1 MIRFCDLATSFRDGS
16 DSPRAYLE
24 RCIDTI
30 EAREPEVRAF
40 VSLDIEGARC
50 AADDA
55 AARWR
60 EGRPR
65 SPVDGCP
72 FGVKDIIETADL
84 PTGMNSPIFEGWQSR
99 RDAACVR
106 ALRRG
111 GAILVGKTVTTEF
124 AAGRS
129 GPTVNPLDPTRTPGG
144 SSSGSAAAVA
154 AGMVPVALGSQAGGS
169 TIRPASYCGV
179 VGYKPTVGTFSMAGV
194 HTVGPTLDHVGILG
208 SNLNDVWSI
217 ARQIDLEANTP
228 QVRRLPGSGHALP
241 PSTVPSRLVH
251 LHTAGWA
258 ELDAETIAAF
268 DGLVERLG
276 AAGVRVSTRDD
287 HRVAQLESTLD
298 AGVGS
303 RLDIMAWEM
312 RWPFEEYVDHHGP
325 KVGEIVHGYVRHART
340 LAPSDY
346 EDALRIRDRARAEA
360 DRFRETA
367 DGFITFASSGPAPAN
382 LDHTGSRT
390 FLNYGSWLGLP
401 CFSLP
406 LMTVS
411 GLPVGLQ
418 LIGFEGA
425 DDRLAGLAHWFMETF
440 LATSHPNGTAT
451 GITP

>member
-1 MIRFCDLATSFRDGS
+1 MRYRDRAAAFRDGS
-16 DSPRAYLE
+16 DSPRAFLE
-24 RCIDTI
+24 DCIDAI
-30 EAREPEVRAF
+30 EARESTVRAF
-40 VSLDIEGARC
+40 VTLDIAGARS
-50 AADDA
+50 AADA
-55 AARWR
+55 SAARWR

-84 PTGMNSPIFEGWQSR
+84 PTQMNSPIFEGWRSR

-111 GAILVGKTVTTEF
+111 GAILLGKTVTTEF

-129 GPTVNPLDPTRTPGG
+129 GPTVHPLDPLRTPGG

-169 TIRPASYCGV
+169 TIRPASYCGI

-228 QVRRLPGSGHALP
+228 GVRRLPGAGHARP
-241 PSTVPSRLVH
+241 PSMPPSRLIH

-258 ELDAETIAAF
+258 ELDAEAIGAF
-268 DGLVERLG
+268 DALVARLRS
-276 AAGVRVSTRDD
+276 AGIRVDTRDD
-287 HRVAQLESTLD
+287 RGVAQLESSLD
-298 AGVGS
+298 AGVDS

-325 KVGEIVHGYVRHART
+325 KVGGIVHDYVRRART
-340 LAPSDY
+340 LTPADY
-346 EDALRIRDRARAEA
+346 ENALRTRDRTRAEV
-360 DRFRETA
+360 DRFRSTA
-367 DGFITFASSGPAPAN
+367 DSFITFASSGPAPVG

-390 FLNYGSWLGLP
+390 FLNYWSWLGLP
-401 CFSLP
+401 SFSLP
-406 LMTVS
+406 LMTVG

-418 LIGFEGA
+418 LIGFDGA
-425 DDRLAGLAHWFMETF
+425 DDRLAGLAGWLMET
-440 LATSHPNGTAT
+440 LA
-451 GITP
+451 

>member
-16 DSPRAYLE
+16 DSPRAFLE
-24 RCIDTI
+24 RCLEVI
-30 EAREPEVRAF
+30 EARETEVRAF
-40 VSLDIEGARC
+40 AVLDREGARR

-55 AARWR
+55 TARWR

-72 FGVKDIIETADL
+72 FGAKDIIETADL
-84 PTGMNSPIFEGWQSR
+84 PTQMNSPIYEGWQSR

-111 GAILVGKTVTTEF
+111 GAIVLGKTVTTEF

-129 GPTVNPLDPTRTPGG
+129 GPTVHPLDPTRTPGG

-208 SNLNDVWSI
+208 SGLSDVWSF
-217 ARQIDLEANTP
+217 ARQIDLEADTP
-228 QVRRLPGSGHALP
+228 GVRRLPGTGHALP
-241 PSTVPSRLVH
+241 PATAPSRLVH

-258 ELDAETIAAF
+258 ELDAEAIAAF
-268 DGLVERLG
+268 GELVDRLR
-276 AAGVRVSTRDD
+276 AAGVPVSAPDEG
-287 HRVAQLESTLD
+287 RVAELDSTLD

-325 KVGEIVHGYVRHART
+325 KVGEILHGYVRRART
-340 LAPSDY
+340 LTPADY
-346 EDALRIRDRARAEA
+346 EDALRIRDRARAEVE
-360 DRFRETA
+360 RFRGAA
-367 DGFITFASSGPAPAN
+367 DAFITFASSGPAPVGHE
-382 LDHTGSRT
+382 HTGSRT
-390 FLNYGSWLGLP
+390 FLYYGSWLGLP

-406 LMTVS
+406 LMTVG

-425 DDRLAGLAHWFMETF
+425 DDRLAGLARWLMET
-440 LATSHPNGTAT
+440 LA
-451 GITP
+451 

>member
-16 DSPRAYLE
+16 DSPRAFLE
-24 RCIDTI
+24 RCLEVI
-30 EAREPEVRAF
+30 EARETEVRAF
-40 VSLDIEGARC
+40 AVLDREGARR

-55 AARWR
+55 TARWR

-72 FGVKDIIETADL
+72 FGAKDIIETADL
-84 PTGMNSPIFEGWQSR
+84 PTQMNSPIYEGWQSR

-111 GAILVGKTVTTEF
+111 GAIVLGKTVTTEF

-129 GPTVNPLDPTRTPGG
+129 GPTVHPLDPTRTPGG

-208 SNLNDVWSI
+208 SSLSDVWSF
-217 ARQIDLEANTP
+217 ARQIAVEADTP
-228 QVRRLPGSGHALP
+228 GVRPLPGAGHGLP
-241 PSTVPSRLVH
+241 PATAPSRLVH
-251 LHTAGWA
+251 LHTAGWT
-258 ELDAETIAAF
+258 ELDAEAIAAF
-268 DGLVERLG
+268 GELVDRLR
-276 AAGVRVSTRDD
+276 AAGVPVSAPDEG
-287 HRVAQLESTLD
+287 RVAELDSTLD

-325 KVGEIVHGYVRHART
+325 KVGEILHGYVRRART
-340 LAPSDY
+340 LTPADY
-346 EDALRIRDRARAEA
+346 EDALRIRDRARAEVE
-360 DRFRETA
+360 RFRGAA
-367 DGFITFASSGPAPAN
+367 DAFITFASSGPAPVGHE
-382 LDHTGSRT
+382 HTGSRT
-390 FLNYGSWLGLP
+390 FLYYGSWLGLP

-406 LMTVS
+406 LMTVG

-425 DDRLAGLAHWFMETF
+425 DDRLAGLARWLMET
-440 LATSHPNGTAT
+440 LA
-451 GITP
+451 

>member
-16 DSPRAYLE
+16 DSPRAFLE
-24 RCIDTI
+24 RCLEVI
-30 EAREPEVRAF
+30 EARETEVRAF
-40 VSLDIEGARC
+40 AVLDREGARR

-55 AARWR
+55 TARWR

-65 SPVDGCP
+65 SPIDGCP
-72 FGVKDIIETADL
+72 FGAKDIIETAEL
-84 PTGMNSPIFEGWQSR
+84 PTQMNSPIFEGWQSR

-111 GAILVGKTVTTEF
+111 GAIVLGKTVTTEF

-129 GPTVNPLDPTRTPGG
+129 GPTVHPLDPTRTPGG

-208 SNLNDVWSI
+208 SGLSDVWSF
-217 ARQIDLEANTP
+217 ARQIDLEADTP
-228 QVRRLPGSGHALP
+228 GVRRLPGTGHALP
-241 PSTVPSRLVH
+241 PATAPSRLVH

-258 ELDAETIAAF
+258 ELDAEAIAAF
-268 DGLVERLG
+268 GELVDRLR
-276 AAGVRVSTRDD
+276 AAGVPVSAPDEG
-287 HRVAQLESTLD
+287 RVAELDSTLD

-325 KVGEIVHGYVRHART
+325 KVGEILHGYVRRART
-340 LAPSDY
+340 LTPADY
-346 EDALRIRDRARAEA
+346 EDALRIRDRARAEVE
-360 DRFRETA
+360 RFRGAA
-367 DGFITFASSGPAPAN
+367 DAFITFASSGPAPVGHE
-382 LDHTGSRT
+382 HTGSRT
-390 FLNYGSWLGLP
+390 FLYYGSWLGLP

-406 LMTVS
+406 LMTVG

-425 DDRLAGLAHWFMETF
+425 DDRLAGLARWLMET
-440 LATSHPNGTAT
+440 LA
-451 GITP
+451 

>member
-1 MIRFCDLATSFRDGS
+1 MIRFSDLANSFRDGR
-16 DSPRAYLE
+16 DSPREFLE
-24 RCIDTI
+24 RCIDAI

-40 VSLDIEGARC
+40 VVLDVEGARST
-50 AADDA
+50 ADEA
-55 AARWR
+55 SARWR
-60 EGRPR
+60 EGRPL

-72 FGVKDIIETADL
+72 FGAKDIIETADL

-106 ALRRG
+106 ALRQG
-111 GAILVGKTVTTEF
+111 GAILLGKTVTTEF

-129 GPTVNPLDPTRTPGG
+129 GPTVHPLDPTRTPGG

-154 AGMVPVALGSQAGGS
+154 AAMVPVALGSQAGGS

-208 SNLNDVWSI
+208 SELSDVWSI
-217 ARQIDLEANTP
+217 ARQIDLKADTP
-228 QVRRLPGSGHALP
+228 GVRRLPGSGHAP
-241 PSTVPSRLVH
+241 PPATVPSRLVH

-258 ELDAETIAAF
+258 ELDAEAIAAF
-268 DGLVERLG
+268 DGLVGRLR
-276 AAGVRVSTRDD
+276 AAGVRVSDRDD
-287 HRVAQLESTLD
+287 HRVAELESTLD

-325 KVGEIVHGYVRHART
+325 EVGEIVHGYVRRARSLT
-340 LAPSDY
+340 RGDY
-346 EDALRIRDRARAEA
+346 ENALGIRGRVRAEL
-360 DRFRETA
+360 DRFRATT
-367 DGFITFASSGPAPAN
+367 DGFITFASSGPAPVG

-406 LMTVS
+406 LMTVG

-418 LIGFEGA
+418 LIGFDGA
-425 DDRLAGLAHWFMETF
+425 DDRLAGLARWLMET
-440 LATSHPNGTAT
+440 LA
-451 GITP
+451 

>member
-1 MIRFCDLATSFRDGS
+1 MIRFRDLATAFRDGS
-16 DSPRAYLE
+16 DSPRAALE
-24 RCIDTI
+24 RCIDAI
-30 EAREPEVRAF
+30 DARESTVRAF
-40 VSLDIEGARC
+40 VTLDIAGARS
-50 AADDA
+50 AADAA

-72 FGVKDIIETADL
+72 FGAKDIIETADL
-84 PTGMNSPIFEGWQSR
+84 PTQMNSPIFEGWRSR

-111 GAILVGKTVTTEF
+111 GAILLGKTVTTEF

-129 GPTVNPLDPTRTPGG
+129 GPTVHPLDRTRTPGG

-169 TIRPASYCGV
+169 TIRPASYCGI

-208 SNLNDVWSI
+208 SNLDDVWSI

-228 QVRRLPGSGHALP
+228 GVRRLPGSGHALP
-241 PSTVPSRLVH
+241 PATIPSRLVH
-251 LHTAGWA
+251 LHTAAWT
-258 ELDAETIAAF
+258 ELDAGAVAAF
-268 DGLVERLG
+268 DELVERLR
-276 AAGVRVSTRDD
+276 AAGIRVDTRDD
-287 HRVAQLESTLD
+287 RRVAQLESTLD
-298 AGVGS
+298 AGVDS

-325 KVGEIVHGYVRHART
+325 KVGDIVHGYVRRART
-340 LAPSDY
+340 LTPADY
-346 EDALRIRDRARAEA
+346 ENALRIRDRARAEI
-360 DRFRETA
+360 DRFRAAA
-367 DGFITFASSGPAPAN
+367 DGFITFASSGPAPVG

-390 FLNYGSWLGLP
+390 FLNYWSWLGLP
-401 CFSLP
+401 SFSLP
-406 LMTVS
+406 LMTVG

-418 LIGFEGA
+418 LIGFDGA
-425 DDRLAGLAHWFMETF
+425 DDRLAGLAGSLMET
-440 LATSHPNGTAT
+440 LA
-451 GITP
+451 

>member
-1 MIRFCDLATSFRDGS
+1 MIRFRELATAFRDGS
-16 DSPRAYLE
+16 DSPRAALE
-24 RCIDTI
+24 RCIDAI
-30 EAREPEVRAF
+30 EARESTVRAF
-40 VSLDIEGARC
+40 VTLDIAGARS
-50 AADDA
+50 AADAA

-84 PTGMNSPIFEGWQSR
+84 PTQMNSPIFEGWRSR

-111 GAILVGKTVTTEF
+111 GAILLGKTVTTEF

-129 GPTVNPLDPTRTPGG
+129 GPTVHPLDRTRTPGG

-169 TIRPASYCGV
+169 TIRPASYCGI

-208 SNLNDVWSI
+208 SNLDDVWSI

-228 QVRRLPGSGHALP
+228 GVHRLPGAGHALP
-241 PSTVPSRLVH
+241 PATIPSRLIH

-258 ELDAETIAAF
+258 ELDAEAIAAF
-268 DGLVERLG
+268 GALVARLQS
-276 AAGVRVSTRDD
+276 AGIRVDTRDD
-287 HRVAQLESTLD
+287 RRVAQLESSLD
-298 AGVGS
+298 AGVDS

-325 KVGEIVHGYVRHART
+325 EVGDIVHDYVRRART
-340 LAPSDY
+340 LSPADY
-346 EDALRIRDRARAEA
+346 ENALRNRDRARAGI
-360 DRFRETA
+360 DRFRARA
-367 DGFITFASSGPAPAN
+367 DGFITFASSGPAPVG

-390 FLNYGSWLGLP
+390 FLNYWSWLGLP
-401 CFSLP
+401 SFSLP
-406 LMTVS
+406 LMTVD

-418 LIGFEGA
+418 LVGFDGA
-425 DDRLAGLAHWFMETF
+425 DDRLAGLAGWLMET
-440 LATSHPNGTAT
+440 LG
-451 GITP
+451 

>member
-16 DSPRAYLE
+16 DSPRAFLE
-24 RCIDTI
+24 RCIDAI
-30 EAREPEVRAF
+30 EARDSGVRAF
-40 VSLDIEGARC
+40 VSLDIEGARR
-50 AADDA
+50 AADEA
-55 AARWR
+55 TTRWR

-72 FGVKDIIETADL
+72 FGAKDIIETADL
-84 PTGMNSPIFEGWQSR
+84 PTQMNSPIYEGWQSR

-111 GAILVGKTVTTEF
+111 GAILLGKTVTTEF

-129 GPTVNPLDPTRTPGG
+129 GPTVHPLDRTRTPGG

-194 HTVGPTLDHVGILG
+194 HTVGPTLDHVGLLG
-208 SNLNDVWSI
+208 SCLSDVWSI

-228 QVRRLPGSGHALP
+228 GVRCLPGSGHALP
-241 PSTVPSRLVH
+241 PATVPSRLVH

-258 ELDAETIAAF
+258 ELDAEAIAAF
-268 DGLVERLG
+268 DGLVGRLRASG
-276 AAGVRVSTRDD
+276 IRVSTRDEN
-287 HRVAQLESTLD
+287 RVAELESTLD
-298 AGVGS
+298 AGVDS

-325 KVGEIVHGYVRHART
+325 KVGEIVHGYVRRART
-340 LAPSDY
+340 LTPADY
-346 EDALRIRDRARAEA
+346 EDALRIRDRARSAV
-360 DRFRETA
+360 DRLRETA
-367 DGFITFASSGPAPAN
+367 DGFITFASSGPAPVG

-390 FLNYGSWLGLP
+390 FLNYWSWLGLP
-401 CFSLP
+401 SFSLP
-406 LMTVS
+406 LMTVG

-418 LIGFEGA
+418 LIGFDGA
-425 DDRLAGLAHWFMETF
+425 DDRLAGIARWLLETF
-440 LATSHPNGTAT
+440 A
-451 GITP
+451 

>member
-1 MIRFCDLATSFRDGS
+1 MIRFCDLATSFRHGR
-16 DSPRAYLE
+16 DSPREFLE
-24 RCIDTI
+24 RCIDAI
-30 EAREPEVRAF
+30 QARESGVRAF
-40 VSLDIEGARC
+40 VSLDVEGARS
-50 AADDA
+50 AADA
-55 AARWR
+55 ATIRWR

-72 FGVKDIIETADL
+72 FGAKDIIETADL
-84 PTGMNSPIFEGWQSR
+84 PTQMNSPIFEGWRSG

-106 ALRRG
+106 ALRQG
-111 GAILVGKTVTTEF
+111 GAVLLGKTVTTEF

-129 GPTVNPLDPTRTPGG
+129 GPTVHPLDPTRTPGG

-179 VGYKPTVGTFSMAGV
+179 VGYKPTIGTFSMAGV

-208 SNLNDVWSI
+208 SNLDDVWSI

-228 QVRRLPGSGHALP
+228 GVRRLPGSGHALP
-241 PSTVPSRLVH
+241 PAPAPLRLVH

-268 DGLVERLG
+268 DGIVERLRV
-276 AAGVRVSTRDD
+276 AGIPVSTRDD
-287 HRVAQLESTLD
+287 HRVAELESTLD
-298 AGVGS
+298 AGVDS

-312 RWPFEEYVDHHGP
+312 RWPFEEYVDHHGRE
-325 KVGEIVHGYVRHART
+325 VGEIVHGYVRRART
-340 LAPSDY
+340 LTPADY
-346 EDALRIRDRARAEA
+346 EAALRIRDRARAEV

-367 DGFITFASSGPAPAN
+367 DGFITFASSGPAPIG

-390 FLNYGSWLGLP
+390 FLNYWSWLGLP
-401 CFSLP
+401 SFSLP
-406 LMTVS
+406 LMTVA

-418 LIGFEGA
+418 LIGFDGA
-425 DDRLAGLAHWFMETF
+425 DDRLAGIARWLMDTLA
-440 LATSHPNGTAT
+440 
-451 GITP
+451 

>member
-1 MIRFCDLATSFRDGS
+1 MIRFRDLATAFRDGS
-16 DSPRAYLE
+16 DSPRAALE
-24 RCIDTI
+24 RCIDAI
-30 EAREPEVRAF
+30 EARESTVRAF
-40 VSLDIEGARC
+40 VTLDIAGARS
-50 AADDA
+50 AADAA

-72 FGVKDIIETADL
+72 FGAKDIIETADL
-84 PTGMNSPIFEGWQSR
+84 PTQMNSPIFEGWRSR

-111 GAILVGKTVTTEF
+111 GAILLGKTVTTEF

-129 GPTVNPLDPTRTPGG
+129 GPTVHPLDRTRTPGG

-169 TIRPASYCGV
+169 TIRPASYCGI

-208 SNLNDVWSI
+208 SNLDDVWSI
-217 ARQIDLEANTP
+217 ARQIDLEADTP
-228 QVRRLPGSGHALP
+228 GVRRLPGSGHALP
-241 PSTVPSRLVH
+241 PATIPSRLVH

-258 ELDAETIAAF
+258 ELDAEAIAAF
-268 DGLVERLG
+268 DALVERLR
-276 AAGVRVSTRDD
+276 AAGIRVDTRDD
-287 HRVAQLESTLD
+287 PRVAGLESTLD
-298 AGVGS
+298 AGVDS

-340 LAPSDY
+340 LTPADY
-346 EDALRIRDRARAEA
+346 ENALRIRDRARAGI
-360 DRFRETA
+360 DRFRATA
-367 DGFITFASSGPAPAN
+367 DGFISFASSGPAPVG

-390 FLNYGSWLGLP
+390 FLNYWSWLGLP
-401 CFSLP
+401 SFSLP
-406 LMTVS
+406 LMTVG

-418 LIGFEGA
+418 LIGFDGA
-425 DDRLAGLAHWFMETF
+425 DDRLAGLAGSLMET
-440 LATSHPNGTAT
+440 LG
-451 GITP
+451 

>member
-1 MIRFCDLATSFRDGS
+1 MIRFRDRATAFRDGS
-16 DSPRAYLE
+16 DSPRAFLE
-24 RCIDTI
+24 RCIDAI
-30 EAREPEVRAF
+30 EARESAVRAF
-40 VSLDIEGARC
+40 VALDLEGARS
-50 AADDA
+50 AADES

-72 FGVKDIIETADL
+72 FGAKDIIETADL
-84 PTGMNSPIFEGWQSR
+84 PTQMNSPIFEGWQSR

-111 GAILVGKTVTTEF
+111 GAILLGKTVTTEF

-129 GPTVNPLDPTRTPGG
+129 GPTVHPLDPTRTPGG

-208 SNLNDVWSI
+208 SGLDDVWSI
-217 ARQIDLEANTP
+217 ARQIDLEADTP
-228 QVRRLPGSGHALP
+228 GVRRLPGSGHALP
-241 PSTVPSRLVH
+241 PATVPSRLVH
-251 LHTAGWA
+251 LHTAGWE
-258 ELDAETIAAF
+258 ELDAEAIAAF
-268 DGLVERLG
+268 DGIVGRLR
-276 AAGVRVSTRDD
+276 AAGTRVDTRDD
-287 HRVAQLESTLD
+287 RRVAQLESTLD
-298 AGVGS
+298 ADVDS

-325 KVGEIVHGYVRHART
+325 KVGEIVHGYVRRART
-340 LAPSDY
+340 LTPADY
-346 EDALRIRDRARAEA
+346 DEALRKRDRARAAA
-360 DRFRETA
+360 DRFREVA
-367 DGFITFASSGPAPAN
+367 DGFITFASSGPAPEG

-390 FLNYGSWLGLP
+390 FLNYWSWLGLP
-401 CFSLP
+401 SFSLP
-406 LMTVS
+406 LMTVG

-425 DDRLAGLAHWFMETF
+425 DDRLAGLARWLMETR
-440 LATSHPNGTAT
+440 A
-451 GITP
+451 

>member
-1 MIRFCDLATSFRDGS
+1 MIRFHDLATAFRDGN
-16 DSPRAYLE
+16 DSPRAFLE
-24 RCIDTI
+24 RCIDAV
-30 EAREPEVRAF
+30 EARESGVRAF
-40 VSLDIEGARC
+40 VSLDIEGARS

-55 AARWR
+55 TTRWR
-60 EGRPR
+60 EGRPL

-72 FGVKDIIETADL
+72 FGAKDIIETADL
-84 PTGMNSPIFEGWQSR
+84 PTQMNSPIYEGWQSR

-111 GAILVGKTVTTEF
+111 GAILLGKTVTTEF

-129 GPTVNPLDPTRTPGG
+129 GPTVHPLDPTRTPGG

-179 VGYKPTVGTFSMAGV
+179 VGYKPTVGTFSMSGV

-208 SNLNDVWSI
+208 SSLSDVWGF
-217 ARQIDLEANTP
+217 ARQIAVEADTP
-228 QVRRLPGSGHALP
+228 GVRPLPGTGHGLP
-241 PSTVPSRLVH
+241 PATAPSRLVH

-258 ELDAETIAAF
+258 ELDAEAIAAF
-268 DGLVERLG
+268 EALVERLRK
-276 AAGVRVSTRDD
+276 AGVEVSARDD
-287 HRVAQLESTLD
+287 HRVAQLESTLN

-312 RWPFEEYVDHHGP
+312 RWPFQEYVDHHGP

-340 LAPSDY
+340 LTPADY
-346 EDALRIRDRARAEA
+346 ENALRLRDRARAEVGC
-360 DRFRETA
+360 FRETA
-367 DGFITFASSGPAPAN
+367 DGFITFASSGPAPVG

-390 FLNYGSWLGLP
+390 FLVYWSWLGLP
-401 CFSLP
+401 SFSLP
-406 LMTVS
+406 VMTVG

-425 DDRLAGLAHWFMETF
+425 DDRLAGLARWLMET
-440 LATSHPNGTAT
+440 LG
-451 GITP
+451 

>member
-1 MIRFCDLATSFRDGS
+1 MIRFCELATEFRDGS
-16 DSPRAYLE
+16 DSPRAFLE
-24 RCIDTI
+24 RCLEAI
-30 EAREPEVRAF
+30 EARETEVRAF
-40 VSLDIEGARC
+40 AVLDREGARR

-55 AARWR
+55 TTRWR

-72 FGVKDIIETADL
+72 FGAKDIIETADL
-84 PTGMNSPIFEGWQSR
+84 PTQMNSPIYEGWQSR

-106 ALRRG
+106 ALRQG
-111 GAILVGKTVTTEF
+111 GAIVLGKTVTIEF

-129 GPTVNPLDPTRTPGG
+129 GPTVHPLDPTRTPGG
-144 SSSGSAAAVA
+144 SSCGSAAAVA

-208 SNLNDVWSI
+208 SGLSDVWSF
-217 ARQIDLEANTP
+217 ARQIDLEADTP
-228 QVRRLPGSGHALP
+228 GVRRLPGTGHALP
-241 PSTVPSRLVH
+241 PATVPSRLVH

-258 ELDAETIAAF
+258 ELDAEAIAAF
-268 DGLVERLG
+268 GELVDRLR
-276 AAGVRVSTRDD
+276 AAGVPVNAPDEG
-287 HRVAQLESTLD
+287 RVAELDSTLD

-325 KVGEIVHGYVRHART
+325 KVGEILHGYVRRART
-340 LAPSDY
+340 LTPADY
-346 EDALRIRDRARAEA
+346 EDALRIRDRARAEVE
-360 DRFRETA
+360 RFRGAA
-367 DGFITFASSGPAPAN
+367 DAFITFASSGPAPVGHE
-382 LDHTGSRT
+382 HTGSRT
-390 FLNYGSWLGLP
+390 FLYYGSWLGLP

-406 LMTVS
+406 LMTVG

-425 DDRLAGLAHWFMETF
+425 DDRLAGLARWLMET
-440 LATSHPNGTAT
+440 LA
-451 GITP
+451 